1 MNNSV
6 RVALILKDLTA
17 NSQTAAI
24 PLDEDSNGL
33 PASKV
38 WTTLRGHEL
47 QVRIDPV
54 PSERYPETNKPEDIR
69 MELGQTGTSEQAGTF
84 MPWELE
90 TEIIRTEGDSV
101 IYRFS
106 GDRIDAE
113 NLKLAKI
120 SLTSFANRQNGAA
133 IIRDFEIDY

>member
-24 PLDEDSNGL
+24 PLDGETLDGL

-47 QVRIDPV
+47 QVRIYLV
-54 PSERYPETNKPEDIR
+54 PSERYPETNKPEQIR

-106 GDRIDAE
+106 GIESMLR
-113 NLKLAKI
+113 
-120 SLTSFANRQNGAA
+120 T
-133 IIRDFEIDY
+133 